1 MSLKSIIIGRPIET
15 AKEKQERLPKFLG
28 LPVFASDALSSVAYG
43 PEEVFFALIL
53 GGVALLHFTV
63 PVAIAIALLVA
74 IVATS
79 YFQTIHAYPAGGGA
93 YIVAKDNLGTYPGL
107 VAGAALL
114 IDYVLTVAV
123 SISSGIAAITS
134 AFPHLYG
141 HRVLLCVL
149 AIVFIMVINL
159 RGVRESGRLF
169 AFPVYLFI
177 FCMYVVV
184 LYGLFKFFY
193 SPESH
198 AQVHVAVQA
207 SAGALPL
214 FLLLRAFASGCATL
228 TGIEAVSNGVRAFK
242 PPEARNAGI
251 TLSWMAIILGSLC
264 VGLTYVAYH
273 FHAMPRDNETI
284 LSQTARTLFGAGP
297 FYYIIQF
304 STSLILVLAANTS
317 FTGFPFLASIM
328 ASDRFLPRQM
338 SNLGDR
344 LVFTNGIIALG
355 VLASILV
362 IIFRGDTHL
371 LIPLYALGVFL
382 AFTLS
387 QTGMVKHWLA
397 RRGRKGWLR
406 SIIINGIG
414 AFTTAIV
421 LAVIIITKF
430 PHGAWIVVIAIPAVV
445 FISTRINHHY
455 RMVADQLILP
465 VYFHETEFQH
475 HSVVVPISG
484 VQNAVLNALKY
495 AKALSSDVV
504 AVYVSLNPGE
514 EAKIRQEW
522 EHFGMGVPLKVL
534 DSPFRSIT
542 RPLIEYI
549 DQVKAQN
556 PEGIITVLL
565 PEFVPKKWW
574 QNLLHNQTAF
584 IIRGLLHFKPGVVII
599 SVPLHL
605 QK

>member
-1 MSLKSIIIGRPIET
+1 MSLKNIIIGRPIET
-15 AKEKQERLPKFLG
+15 AKEKEERLSKFLG

-43 PEEVFFALIL
+43 PEEIFLGLAL
-53 GGVALLHFTV
+53 GGTALLYYSV
-63 PVAIAIALLVA
+63 PVAMAIVLLVA

-79 YFQTIHAYPAGGGA
+79 YFQTIHAYPSGGGA
-93 YIVAKDNLGTYPGL
+93 FIVAKENLGTYPGL
-107 VAGAALL
+107 VSGAALL

-134 AFPHLYG
+134 AFPRLYG
-141 HRVLLCVL
+141 HRVALGVFAVLL
-149 AIVFIMVINL
+149 IMVINL
-159 RGVRESGRLF
+159 RGVRESGKLI
-169 AFPVYLFI
+169 AAPVYIFI
-177 FCMYVVV
+177 ASMFV
-184 LYGLFKFFY
+184 LLVYGLFKYFFY
-193 SPESH
+193 PETH

-207 SAGALPL
+207 STGALPL
-214 FLLLRAFASGCATL
+214 FILLRAFSSGCATL
-228 TGIEAVSNGVRAFK
+228 TGIEAVSNGVGAFK
-242 PPEARNAGI
+242 PPQARNAGI
-251 TLSWMAIILGSLC
+251 TLAWLAIILGSLAL
-264 VGLTYVAYH
+264 GLTFLAYH
-273 FHAMPRDNETI
+273 FGITANSQETL
-284 LSQTARTLFGAGP
+284 LSQTVRFFFGTGP
-297 FYYIIQF
+297 FYYLLQF
-304 STSLILVLAANTS
+304 STSFILVLAANTS

-344 LVFTNGIIALG
+344 LVFTNGILALG
-355 VLASILV
+355 VLASLLI
-362 IIFRGDTHL
+362 IIFHGETHS
-371 LIPLYALGVFL
+371 LIPLYAVGVFL

-397 RRGRKGWLR
+397 RKERKGWLR
-406 SIIINGIG
+406 NMIINGIG
-414 AFTTAIV
+414 AFTTGVV
-421 LAVIIITKF
+421 LLVIIITKF
-430 PHGAWIVVIAIPAVV
+430 PHGAWIVVIAIPALV
-445 FISTRINHHY
+445 FVCTRINHHY
-455 RMVADQLILP
+455 RMVSEQLLLP
-465 VYFHETEFQH
+465 VYPQESEFKH

-484 VQNAVLNALKY
+484 VQNAVLHALKY
-495 AKALSSDVV
+495 AKALSDDVV
-504 AVYVSLNPGE
+504 AVYVSLHPGE

-522 EHFGMGVPLKVL
+522 EHYGMGIPLKVL

-556 PEGIITVLL
+556 PEGVITVLL

-599 SVPLHL
+599 SVPFHL